1 MFSFFKKKRDTEQK
15 NLEEQISLG
24 INAES
29 LNRHSDAGRE
39 FVKAYSGYDGETQ
52 QNLKR
57 SLKSISRQK
66 INPLFSQQN
75 IKQQAGFSAETL
87 EVARKNAD
95 SILSR
100 KNDKYF
106 RVDDVEG
113 RKTNETAFDITVF
126 DENNNEIIDMSSQMK
141 FIKIQVD
148 DSGKYS
154 IDAKKYT
161 KVITGQIKENG
172 ERYSEKYPHG
182 RYSVPSDEYENIK
195 FELNKY
201 QAELKNQIDYAKKIG
216 DKNLLKE
223 LNDKLSYAK
232 KVDKNLVRSSVSVQ
246 DAIESRMNPEKLV
259 AKEIVTIG
267 NEAGIQYAQTSALI
281 KGSMSFAR
289 NIDKLIN
296 GEISPEEAISDISV
310 EVTKG
315 AVTGYVTG
323 QANTMLASC
332 MRNSSDKA
340 LRELGNSSAPA
351 QVIIFTTNVFR
362 IINDKME
369 GKLTDEECFHNIAKS
384 GIGVYGSFKG
394 GAIGDFIGRKL
405 GANMGKTFG
414 VVGGPVG
421 AVVGS
426 VIAGIII
433 DATYD
438 YAVSTLKTQEL
449 AYQERIQI
457 EHQCSLL
464 HKALEEYRENFK
476 NTYIQYTNELVQ
488 VFGISL
494 KSMALALK
502 MNDPDSF
509 IYNANNITRSLGGV
523 TQFETVDEFETFLD
537 SDDTFN
543 L

>member
-1 MFSFFKKKRDTEQK
+1 MFSFFKKKKDTEQK

-39 FVKAYSGYDGETQ
+39 FVKAYSGYDGKTQ

-95 SILSR
+95 NILSR

-113 RKTNETAFDITVF
+113 RKTNETAFDITAF
-126 DENNNEIIDMSSQMK
+126 DENNNEILDMSSQMK

-172 ERYSEKYPHG
+172 EKYSEKYPHG

-195 FELNKY
+195 FELYKY
-201 QAELKNQIDYAKKIG
+201 QVELKNQIDYAKKIG

-232 KVDKNLVRSSVSVQ
+232 KVDKNLVKSSVSVQ
-246 DAIESRMNPEKLV
+246 DAIESRMSPEKFV

-289 NIDKLIN
+289 NIEKMIS

-310 EVTKG
+310 EATKG

-332 MRNSSDKA
+332 MRNSSNKA

-351 QVIIFTTNVFR
+351 QVVIFATNVFR
-362 IINDKME
+362 IVNDTIE

-394 GAIGDFIGRKL
+394 GAIGDFIGRKI
-405 GANMGKTFG
+405 GANMGKTLG

-438 YAVSTLKTQEL
+438 YAVSTLKIQEL

-457 EHQCSLL
+457 EHQCNLL

-509 IYNANNITRSLGGV
+509 ICNANNITRSLGGV